1 MLNELIKRA
10 RLEAGLTLDQ
20 AAAKMGLSQSTMSRI
35 ETGETTITADRL
47 VDLASAYGV
56 SPSQLL
62 DGAVVRSMSQ
72 TDLDR
77 IGAVIEFVEIIAE
90 DQTPRPSPQK
100 IRDTVLAIFRQ
111 ETSSAWETGAAF
123 DPSRYSE
130 LVTMLLS
137 AK

>member
-10 RLEAGLTLDQ
+10 RLQAGLTLDQ
-20 AAAKMGLSQSTMSRI
+20 AASKLGLSQSSMSRI
-35 ETGETTITADRL
+35 ETGETAITADRL

-62 DGAVVRSMSQ
+62 EGAVVRSLSD

-77 IGAVIEFVEIIAE
+77 MGAVIEFIVTTAG
-90 DQTPRPSPQK
+90 DQDPRPSPK
-100 IRDTVLAIFRQ
+100 TIRDTILAIFRQ
-111 ETSSAWETGAAF
+111 ETASAWETGAAF
-123 DPSRYSE
+123 DPTRYRE